1 MDALAERYR
10 DLTVVACEW
19 RAMGLADPH
28 DMADEVFARL
38 DRRKDHGLQDLY
50 RSIDKVV
57 LVSFQRHSDGVNLLD
72 RLRGGALIGSPSK
85 RTPADDFLRA
95 LSNLRLRDRELL
107 QLRFWDELTE
117 DEAAEVLGLSIEQV
131 RERLAKAGISY
142 LKKLGR
148 SHPDL
153 AISDVVDTIKSI
165 KPGLHRRGETL

>member
-10 DLTVVACEW
+10 DLAVVACEW
-19 RAMGLADPH
+19 RAMGLADPQE
-28 DMADEVFARL
+28 MADEVFARL

-57 LVSFQRHSDGVNLLD
+57 MVSFQRHSDGVNLLD
-72 RLRGGALIGSPSK
+72 RLRGGVIIGSSK
-85 RTPADDFLRA
+85 RSPADDLLRA
-95 LSNLRLRDRELL
+95 LSNLRGRDRELL

-117 DEAAEVLGLSIEQV
+117 DESGEVLGLSIEQV

-142 LKKLGR
+142 LKKLTR

-153 AISDVVDTIKSI
+153 AISDVVDTVKSI
-165 KPGLHRRGETL
+165 KPGIYRRGVTT